1 MRGVMS
7 VILATV
13 WISVS
18 EFVRN
23 EVFVKSFWEE
33 HYQSLGLKFPSDPL
47 NGAVWGIW
55 SLMFSVSI
63 FVLSKKFTH
72 FQTTLISW
80 FMAFAMMW
88 VVTANLG
95 VLPFGLLWYAIPL
108 SLIEAY
114 LAGFI
119 IFKFQ
124 DHKELK

>member
-1 MRGVMS
+1 MS